1 VALPSPPPPRSATI
15 PEGKV
20 IFHYLLFY
28 SISLIFPTLTKSLL
42 YIECTRRNL
51 NLSLKFF
58 GWNLYIKLQ
67 NTKSL
72 SHFGKQKINPFV
84 NFKIKLRFGLFFHY
98 RSCTLSKT
106 LK

>member
-1 VALPSPPPPRSATI
+1 
-15 PEGKV
+15 
-20 IFHYLLFY
+20 LFY

-67 NTKSL
+67 NTKSV